1 MRIAVTGGIAEGK
14 STVMDILSKQGFK
27 IASADAIA
35 REIVNSDSIQI
46 EIARILNIDG
56 IPNKEDMRNR
66 ISGDHGF
73 RRKLN
78 RLVHPRVLQE
88 MRRST
93 AQIIEVPLL
102 FEACLQGEFDRI
114 WVVTCGRE
122 EQLRRLSQRLANF
135 ESAERLVATQL
146 PTEVKLPF
154 ADEIIRTNQP
164 MSSVVNHVHQT
175 ITRELE
181 N

>member
-1 MRIAVTGGIAEGK
+1 MKIAITGGIAEGK
-14 STVMDILSKQGFK
+14 STVMDILSKQGFR

-35 REIVNSDSIQI
+35 RDIVNSDSIQI
-46 EIARILNIDG
+46 EIARILKIDG
-56 IPNKEDMRNR
+56 IPDREDVRDR
-66 ISGDHGF
+66 LSRDHDF
-73 RRKLN
+73 RRRLN

-102 FEACLQGEFDRI
+102 LEACLQGEFDRV

-122 EQLRRLSQRLANF
+122 EQLRRLSQRVGDI
-135 ESAERLVATQL
+135 ESAKRLVATQL
-146 PTEVKLPF
+146 QTEVKLTF